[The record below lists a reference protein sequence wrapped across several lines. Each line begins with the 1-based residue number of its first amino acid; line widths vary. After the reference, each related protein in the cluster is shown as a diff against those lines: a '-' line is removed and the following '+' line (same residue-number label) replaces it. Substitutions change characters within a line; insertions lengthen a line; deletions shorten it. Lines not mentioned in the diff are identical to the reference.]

1 MSAGNRN
8 KFLVIPGTVR
18 WRIVGWI
25 ILTTTLMVLAL
36 ILTARSIFLREV
48 HLDANTAI
56 IQEIQEFDT
65 FAREAVDLG
74 SNQRFA
80 SLTSLMERYLMR
92 QTPDRGEA
100 FIAVTP
106 TDVLVIDN
114 APNDAGERLAADR
127 KLLESFFKSSQ
138 SSGVVDT
145 AYGSMRWGKRMVSAG
160 EQPGMLLVTQFVQHN
175 LNTVRREMLIMFA
188 VTLGGLLL
196 TASIAWL
203 AAGQILAPVHRFS
216 RLSERIGPLDLETR
230 LPVEGNSELSK
241 LAVSIN
247 AMLDRLSSSHR
258 EQGHVLYAVLRQLQ
272 SQIHDLGRLRKQ
284 PELNALQ
291 ASVLD
296 ESLAEMRRMVQDL
309 ELLLESGKP
318 GFLHYQDVKL
328 DDLAYRLAKELR
340 VSYPDHTWQVEEVA
354 NASVSL
360 DVTRVLLAMHRL
372 ASNADEHNRQGE
384 AIELGSSVRRLPDGE
399 AMASLWI
406 VNQGMPLN
414 AEQTKA
420 VFEPQAALR
429 SADSDRPQMGMG
441 LAVVKALAHAH
452 GGYAWV
458 ESGTERGTVFGID
471 IPMVRPQALA
481 REEHVQQAAAD
492 AMQQEK

>member
-8 KFLVIPGTVR
+8 RFLVISGTVR

-25 ILTTTLMVLAL
+25 MLTTVLMVLAL

-56 IQEIQEFDT
+56 VQEIQEFDT

-80 SLTSLMERYLMR
+80 SLTELMERYLMR

-100 FIAVTP
+100 FVAVTP
-106 TDVLVIDN
+106 TEVLVVDN

-127 KLLESFFKSSQ
+127 KLLASFLNSRE
-138 SSGVVDT
+138 SSGVADT
-145 AYGSMRWGKRMVSAG
+145 ADGTMRWGKRRVSAG
-160 EQPGMLLVTQFVQHN
+160 EQQGMLLVTQFVQHN

-216 RLSERIGPLDLETR
+216 RLSQRIGPLDLETR
-230 LPVEGNSELSK
+230 LPVEDSSELSK

-258 EQGHVLYAVLRQLQ
+258 EQNHVLYAVLRQVQ
-272 SQIHDLGRLRKQ
+272 RQVHDLMRLRKQ
-284 PELNALQ
+284 PELNPVQVA
-291 ASVLD
+291 VLD
-296 ESLAEMRRMVQDL
+296 ESLEEMRRMVQDL

-318 GFLHYQDVKL
+318 GFLNYQDVKL

-340 VSYPDHTWQVEEVA
+340 VLYPDHAWQVEEVA

-360 DVTRVLLAMHRL
+360 DMERVLLAMRRL
-372 ASNADEHNRQGE
+372 ASNADEHNRSGE
-384 AIELGSSVRRLPDGE
+384 TIELGSSVRRLPDGE
-399 AMASLWI
+399 TMASLWI
-406 VNQGMPLN
+406 VNQGIPLSE
-414 AEQTKA
+414 EQTKA
-420 VFEPQAALR
+420 IFEPQTGLR
-429 SADSDRPQMGMG
+429 SSDSDRPQMGMG

-471 IPMVRPQALA
+471 IPMVRPKAAA
-481 REEHVQQAAAD
+481 REEHVQQVAAD
-492 AMQQEK
+492 AMQQET